1 MSTART
7 DVPVTPF
14 HESSTCRSLQEILQH
29 KQCARCH
36 YLQAAEQTE
45 ADGFYVIS
53 HAFRFTAAQEAEQ
66 AAVLQGLLRSHGISA
81 APTAQAQP
89 LPHSPLALLRT
100 AAEHEHTAWGE
111 CLPRHAAIAEREGFH
126 RIAAALRRIAE
137 TDQLHARRFARYMEA
152 LANGSL
158 LQDEHP
164 VSWVCLACGHLHS
177 GCAAPLQCTN
187 CSGTQG
193 HFIRSSFYPFA
204 AET

>member
-14 HESSTCRSLQEILQH
+14 HESCTCRSLQEILQH

-100 AAEHEHTAWGE
+100 AAEHEHE
-111 CLPRHAAIAEREGFH
+111 CYYIYNCILHYSPPFLVDLLFATIGTTRE
-126 RIAAALRRIAE
+126 IPALVGPKK
-137 TDQLHARRFARYMEA
+137 LVV
-152 LANGSL
+152 L
-158 LQDEHP
+158 
-164 VSWVCLACGHLHS
+164 
-177 GCAAPLQCTN
+177 
-187 CSGTQG
+187 
-193 HFIRSSFYPFA
+193 
-204 AET
+204 